1 MRANFGRLKESVGWQ
16 RFAWRHRNIKP
27 DYIWV
32 RDFCFKVLF
41 YDVRQYAKSASSFP
55 PHHDR
60 VEIYLNRK
68 EVRQALH
75 ATRTPH
81 VFKECTDPPYNALKH
96 QDGLGV
102 TKELVAL
109 LNRQVP
115 LLFFN
120 GVYDM
125 IW

>member
-1 MRANFGRLKESVGWQ
+1 
-16 RFAWRHRNIKP
+16 
-27 DYIWV
+27 
-32 RDFCFKVLF
+32 VLF
-41 YDVRQYAKSASSFP
+41 YDVRQYARSTSAFP

-60 VEIYLNRK
+60 VEKYLNRK

-75 ATRTPH
+75 ASRTPH

-109 LNRQVP
+109 LDRQVP

-120 GVYDM
+120 GVFDM